1 MARRYFCVVILVML
15 FAGVQI
21 AGCGGGGSTVT
32 PLAVSTSSLPDG
44 TVGVLYST
52 LLRAS
57 GGTPPYVWSQT
68 SSGSMP
74 PGVTLG
80 SNGNFVGTPTAS
92 GTFGPY
98 VFLVTDSAG
107 NKASTASLTI
117 KIIASTLTI
126 ATTSLPNGV
135 VGTAYTAT
143 LSASGGTRPYTW
155 TEASGGDLPPGLS
168 PLTNGGVIAGVP
180 SAAGS
185 YGPYVFT
192 VTDANNATAS
202 TGNLPLAIT
211 PSASA
216 VCAPSGNEAALASA
230 NPYAFLL
237 KGTDGSGNPI
247 TIAGSF
253 TPDGKGGIASAL
265 TDYNGFSNGPEQLQV
280 DLPASS
286 YSFSSAAQGCLYL
299 SFSGLASVQLRS
311 ASQRKPAVAT
321 GKNSLR
327 KPEIAAAPVAKVQFG
342 FYLSSFDGTVY
353 HTGRIIESDNTSG
366 TGTNAS
372 GLIHIQS
379 PSAFLLSS
387 FEPNYAFGV
396 DGWTASAPSILRTAI
411 AGTFSNSSG
420 NLSAGYADM
429 DLGGTPSGEMT
440 GGYGTLNS
448 TIDASNGRGTGSYYL
463 ATPNGTLTFDFAF
476 YVLNQSDLILIGTDL
491 SQSDSTTPLLAGRAV
506 ASSASYATAPLNGY
520 YLLASEGLQ
529 TAGVNIGNTAEIGT
543 LNATSAG
550 TMPTATIYSN
560 YAGTYASNTYPSNT
574 YAVEAASGRVSIVGL
589 TALPPVIYLTVGS
602 TTDDEIVGFLVG
614 TDPQAS
620 SGLLVSQSANTP
632 NYNLTSV
639 TGSYASS
646 TQEDVDGLNGS
657 FLGGFS
663 FNGKG
668 SYTLT
673 SQTTGSV
680 TNVPTTG
687 SVSINADGSGN
698 LDGGKFP
705 LVTNGQVVFAIPNSG
720 DPLLFVLT
728 EGTLP

>member
-1 MARRYFCVVILVML
+1 MARRCFCVVILVML
-15 FAGVQI
+15 LAGVQI
-21 AGCGGGGSTVT
+21 SGCGGGSKVT
-32 PLAVSTSSLPDG
+32 PLVVSTSSLPNG

-80 SNGNFVGTPTAS
+80 SNGNFAGTPTAS

-117 KIIASTLTI
+117 IITASTLTI
-126 ATTSLPNGV
+126 ATTSLPNGI
-135 VGTAYTAT
+135 VGTAYSAT
-143 LSASGGTRPYTW
+143 LSASGGTPPYTW

-168 PLTNGGVIAGVP
+168 PLTTGGVIAGVP
-180 SAAGS
+180 TAAGT

-202 TGNLPLAIT
+202 TGNLSLAIT

-280 DLPASS
+280 NLATSS

-299 SFSGLASVQLRS
+299 SFSGLASVQLGT

-321 GKNSLR
+321 R

-342 FYLSSFDGTVY
+342 FYLSGFDGTVY

-372 GLIHIQS
+372 GLIHVQT

-387 FEPNYAFGV
+387 LEPNYAFCV

-420 NLSAGYADM
+420 NLSTGYADM

-491 SQSDSTTPLLAGRAV
+491 SQSDSTTPLLAGRAL
-506 ASSASYATAPLNGY
+506 ASSASYAAAPLNGY

-529 TAGVNIGNTAEIGT
+529 TLGINIGNIAEIGT
-543 LNATSAG
+543 LNATGAG
-550 TMPTATIYSN
+550 TIPTATIYSN

-574 YAVEAASGRVSIVGL
+574 YAVEAASGRVSILGL
-589 TALPPVIYLTVGS
+589 TTLPPVIYLTAGS
-602 TTDDEIVGFLVG
+602 ATDDGIVGFLVG

-632 NYNLTSV
+632 NYNLSSV

-663 FNGKG
+663 FSGKG

-687 SVSINADGSGN
+687 SVSVNADGSGN
-698 LDGGKFP
+698 LDGGKLP

-728 EGTLP
+728 KGTLP

>member
-1 MARRYFCVVILVML
+1 MGRRYFCAFMLVML
-15 FAGVQI
+15 LAGVQI
-21 AGCGGGGSTVT
+21 SGCGGGSKIT
-32 PLAVSTSSLPDG
+32 PLVVSTSSLPNG
-44 TVGVLYST
+44 TVGALYST

-57 GGTPPYVWSQT
+57 GGTPPYLWSQT
-68 SSGSMP
+68 SGGSMP

-107 NKASTASLTI
+107 NKASTGSLTI
-117 KIIASTLTI
+117 MITASSLTI

-135 VGTAYTAT
+135 VGTAYSAS
-143 LSASGGTRPYTW
+143 LSAGGGTPPYTW
-155 TEASGGDLPPGLS
+155 TETSGGDLPPGLS

-180 SAAGS
+180 TAAGS

-202 TGNLPLAIT
+202 TGNLSLAIT
-211 PSASA
+211 PSARA
-216 VCAPSGNEAALASA
+216 VCTPSGNEAALASV

-237 KGTDGSGNPI
+237 KGTDGKGNPI
-247 TIAGSF
+247 TVAGSF
-253 TPDGKGGIASAL
+253 TPDGKGGISSAL
-265 TDYNGFSNGPEQLQV
+265 TDYNGFTNGPEQLQV
-280 DLPASS
+280 DLASSS

-299 SFSGLASVQLRS
+299 SFSGLASAQLGT
-311 ASQRKPAVAT
+311 ASERKPTVAT
-321 GKNSLR
+321 RKRNLR
-327 KPEIAAAPVAKVQFG
+327 KPEIAATSVANVQFA
-342 FYLSSFDGTVY
+342 FYLSSFDGTIY
-353 HTGRIIESDNTSG
+353 RTGRIIESDNISG

-372 GLIHIQS
+372 GLIHVQA
-379 PSAFLLSS
+379 PSTFLFSS
-387 FEPNYAFGV
+387 LEPNYAFGV
-396 DGWTASAPSILRTAI
+396 DGWTASAPSILRTVI

-429 DLGGTPSGEMT
+429 DLGGTPSGEMS

-448 TIDASNGRGTGSYYL
+448 AIDASNGRGTGSYYL
-463 ATPNGTLTFDFAF
+463 ATPSGTLTFDFAF
-476 YVLNQSDLILIGTDL
+476 YVLNRSDLILIGTDL
-491 SQSDSTTPLLAGRAV
+491 SQSDSTTPLLAGRAL
-506 ASSASYATAPLNGY
+506 ASSASYAAAPLNGY

-529 TAGVNIGNTAEIGT
+529 TLGINIGNIAEIGT
-543 LNATSAG
+543 LNATNAG
-550 TMPTATIYSN
+550 TIPTATIYSN
-560 YAGTYASNTYPSNT
+560 YAGTYASNQYPSNAYT
-574 YAVEAASGRVSIVGL
+574 VEAASGRVSIVGL
-589 TALPPVIYLTVGS
+589 TTLPPVIYLTAGS
-602 TTDDEIVGFLVG
+602 SSDDEIVGFLVG

-620 SGLLVSQSANTP
+620 SGLLVSQSSNPP
-632 NYNLTSV
+632 NYNLSSV

-663 FNGKG
+663 FNGTG
-668 SYTLT
+668 SYSLT
-673 SQTTGSV
+673 SQTTGSL

-687 SVSINADGSGN
+687 SISVSADGSGN